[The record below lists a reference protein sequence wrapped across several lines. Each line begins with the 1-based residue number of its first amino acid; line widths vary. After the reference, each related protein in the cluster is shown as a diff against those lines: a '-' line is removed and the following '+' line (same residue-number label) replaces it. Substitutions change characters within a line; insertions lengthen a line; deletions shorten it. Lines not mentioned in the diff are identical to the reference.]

1 MGASSLMGSCS
12 SLAVRRSAGEVMGS
26 SCTCGSCRPSERGD
40 CLRGGNGW
48 CAGTEAESSA
58 PQWVML
64 LRHCWPV
71 DSRETLS
78 SVAIFC
84 RSDFS

>member
-12 SLAVRRSAGEVMGS
+12 SLAVRRSSGEAMGS

-48 CAGTEAESSA
+48 CVVRWNRGGKQRTT
-58 PQWVML
+58 V
-64 LRHCWPV
+64 
-71 DSRETLS
+71 
-78 SVAIFC
+78 
-84 RSDFS
+84 